1 MSATNARPKL
11 LVATNNPGKLEEY
24 RSLLR
29 DLPLEITSLRDEEID
44 LEPEETGSTFEENAI
59 LKARA
64 FARRSGLTALADD
77 SGLEIDQLDGAPG
90 VLSARY
96 AGTGRGED
104 VRRYELVLHQLAEVP
119 RTERTA
125 RFRCVIAIATPD
137 GRVETAEGT
146 INGIIAYEPRGE
158 GGFGYD
164 PIFYIPEFD
173 GTMAEL
179 PAETKNR
186 ISHRARAAQAA
197 LPIIL
202 RLVKHNA

>member
-1 MSATNARPKL
+1 MSATNARPEL

-137 GRVETAEGT
+137 GQVETAEGT